1 MDKFKPTFP
10 DFPHFLH
17 GGDYNPE
24 QWRETPE
31 IWDEDMRLM
40 KLANCNEMTMG
51 IFSWTELEPQEG
63 VFDFSVLDT
72 MMDKI
77 YKNGGRVILA
87 TPSGAR
93 PHWLADKYPEVLRRN
108 EDFEKEH
115 FRTRHNH
122 CPSSPVYREK
132 VRIINEKLSERY
144 ANHPALI
151 GWHLS
156 NEYGVACYCE
166 KCAENFRI
174 WLKNKY
180 DTIDE
185 LNRRWWTRFWSHR
198 YDSFDQIE
206 PPMPNIGETCVHGL
220 NLDWKRFASDIT
232 LDFMKEEIK
241 AVRTHSNKPVTTNCM
256 GFYQGLNYRDFAKEL
271 DFFSNDTYPFWGAG
285 TKETAE
291 SVGFLSDYCRGMK
304 QGQPFIT
311 MESAPGINIGGMSFK
326 KVKSNGQQLLEAV
339 KMVAHGSDSILY
351 FQWRKGRGAWEKFHG
366 AVVDHYGKEDTRVFK
381 NVSAVGEILKK
392 LDGVI
397 GTGIKSDVAITYDI
411 ETLWALNGSAAMGGW
426 GDDYNGYHKTA
437 AAFYSAFYQNNIQTD
452 VIGYDEDFSKYKVV
466 VLTVPY
472 LMTGAL
478 AEKIKA
484 YVKGGGI
491 VISTHLT
498 AVADSTDLCFLGG
511 VPGEGLTELFGL
523 RVDEVDSYQ
532 NPNVHGQYHNCKN
545 AVSYGGKQFNLS
557 GIAEIIVP
565 DTAKALAHYTGDFYA
580 GTGALFEN
588 SFGKGKAY
596 YMGFEQ
602 DGEFQNA
609 FIEKL
614 IAELGLNAPMNIKHD
629 NGICIRKR
637 EGSGENYYFVINE
650 TDEEKHI
657 TFDKSYQNIL
667 TGSTVDGMQTLPPC
681 GFYILKDLP

>member
-1 MDKFKPTFP
+1 MNKFKPTFP
-10 DFPHFLH
+10 DYPHFLH

-24 QWRETPE
+24 QWRDTPE

-51 IFSWTELEPQEG
+51 IFSWAELEPQEG

-72 MMDKI
+72 LMDKI
-77 YKNGGRVILA
+77 YQNGGRVILA

-93 PHWLADKYPEVLRRN
+93 PHWLADKYPEVLRKN
-108 EDFEKEH
+108 EDFVNEH

-132 VRIINEKLSERY
+132 VRIINETLARRY
-144 ANHPALI
+144 TGHPALI

-156 NEYGVACYCE
+156 NEYGGACYCE
-166 KCAENFRI
+166 QCAEKFRE
-174 WLKNKY
+174 WLKQKY
-180 DTIDE
+180 GSIEE

-198 YDSFDQIE
+198 CDSFAQIE
-206 PPMPNIGETCVHGL
+206 PPMPKVGETCVHGL
-220 NLDWKRFASDIT
+220 NLDWKRFVSDIT
-232 LDFMKEEIK
+232 VDFMKAEIK
-241 AVRTHSNKPVTTNCM
+241 AVRAFSDKPVTTNCM

-285 TKETAE
+285 TKQTAE
-291 SVGFLSDYCRGMK
+291 DIGFLSDYCRGMK

-311 MESAPGINIGGMSFK
+311 MESAPGINIGGMNFK

-366 AVVDHYGKEDTRVFK
+366 AVVDHYGKEDTRVFQ
-381 NVSAVGEILKK
+381 NVSKVGEILQK
-392 LDGVI
+392 LDGVV
-397 GTGIKSDVAITYDI
+397 GTGVKSDVAITFDM
-411 ETLWALNGSAAMGGW
+411 ETLWALNGSAATGGW
-426 GDDYNGYHKTA
+426 SDDYNGYRKCA
-437 AAFYSAFYQNNIQTD
+437 AAFYSAFYESNIPTD
-452 VIGYDEDFSKYKVV
+452 VIGYEDDFSKYKVV

-472 LMTGAL
+472 LMTKSL
-478 AEKIKA
+478 ADKLKN

-491 VISTHLT
+491 LISTYLT
-498 AVADSTDLCFLGG
+498 AVADSTDLCYLGG
-511 VPGEGLTELFGL
+511 VPGAGLSDLFGL

-532 NPNVHGQYHNCKN
+532 NPSVDGLHHNCKN
-545 AVSYGGKQFNLS
+545 AVSYSGKTYPLS

-565 DTAKALAHYTGDFYA
+565 QTAHAVAHYTGDFYA

-588 SFGKGKAY
+588 SFGAGKAY

-602 DGEFQNA
+602 EGELQKA
-609 FIEKL
+609 LVKTL
-614 IAELGLNAPMNIKHD
+614 IAELGLNAPMNITCD
-629 NGICIRKR
+629 SGVCIRKR
-637 EGSGENYYFVINE
+637 EGDGENYYFVMNE
-650 TDEEKHI
+650 SDEEKNI
-657 TFDKSYQNIL
+657 TLDKTYRNVL
-667 TGSTVDGMQTLPPC
+667 TGEAVSGKQTLPDC
-681 GFYILKDLP
+681 GFFILTDS